1 MRVSTDKQEELS
13 PDAQKRLLL
22 DYARKNNIII
32 SEDFIFLENGIS
44 GKRADKRPEFQKMI
58 GYAKSKEHP
67 IDVILVWKFSRFAR
81 NQEESIVYKSLLKKN
96 YVDVISVSE
105 PLIDGPFGSL
115 IERIIE
121 WMDEYYSIRLSG
133 EVFRGMTE
141 NAMRGKYQCS
151 SPLGYQIKDGLPVI
165 VSEEACIIKKIFEMY
180 VNENKGMHSIAKELN
195 ESGCRTKTGGKFER
209 RSIEYILKNPLYYG
223 MVRWN
228 YAESGMK
235 KIKDK
240 SEWIIKK
247 GKHEPIITEELWQS
261 AANRYESEYR
271 PKKQQPSGT
280 YKHWLSGLVKC
291 SACGSSLST
300 SLGKSPAG
308 KKYMYFQCYQY
319 RKGKCTVSHQ
329 ISAMK
334 LEKAVLDGLHEI
346 LASGILSYKKIRKN
360 EAADTDLIRI
370 NNLLT
375 KLDAKE
381 KRMKAAYLDGID
393 TLEEYKANK
402 TMITGERNRFLSELS
417 SLTQRTTTAPE
428 QEREDFLKEIKN
440 VYDILTSEA
449 DVSYKAEILRKIVK
463 SIDYDRP
470 QDTLTIHLYTPD
482 KLAFINHRS
491 PGESRT

>member
-1 MRVSTDKQEELS
+1 MVEHLKTGALYIRVSTDKQEELS

-22 DYARKNNIII
+22 DYAQKNNIII

-96 YVDVISVSE
+96 NVEVISVSE

-141 NAMRGKYQCS
+141 NAMRGKYQCG
-151 SPLGYQIKDGLPVI
+151 SPLGYKIKDGILVI
-165 VSEEACIIKKIFEMY
+165 VPEEAIIIKKIFDMY
-180 VNENKGMHSIAKELN
+180 AVENKGMYSIAKELN
-195 ESGCRTKTGGKFER
+195 ELGYHTKTGGKFER

-247 GKHEPIITEELWQS
+247 GNHNPIVSEELWQS
-261 AANRYESEYR
+261 AANRYENEYH

-291 SACGSSLST
+291 SACGASLST
-300 SLGKSPAG
+300 SFGKSPAG

-319 RKGKCTVSHQ
+319 RKGKCNVTHQ
-329 ISAMK
+329 ISAIK
-334 LEKAVLDGLHEI
+334 LEKAVMDGLYEI
-346 LASGILSYKKIRKN
+346 LASGNVSYEKIKKMKPRIMIL
-360 EAADTDLIRI
+360 
-370 NNLLT
+370 
-375 KLDAKE
+375 
-381 KRMKAAYLDGID
+381 
-393 TLEEYKANK
+393 LESTISFQNWIQK
-402 TMITGERNRFLSELS
+402 
-417 SLTQRTTTAPE
+417 
-428 QEREDFLKEIKN
+428 KN
-440 VYDILTSEA
+440 V
-449 DVSYKAEILRKIVK
+449 
-463 SIDYDRP
+463 
-470 QDTLTIHLYTPD
+470 
-482 KLAFINHRS
+482 
-491 PGESRT
+491 

>member
-1 MRVSTDKQEELS
+1 MVEHLKTGALYIRVSTDKQEELS

-22 DYARKNNIII
+22 DYAQKNNIII

-96 YVDVISVSE
+96 NVEVISVSE

-141 NAMRGKYQCS
+141 NAMRGKYQCG
-151 SPLGYQIKDGLPVI
+151 SPLGYKMKDGILVI
-165 VSEEACIIKKIFEMY
+165 VPEEALIIKKIFDMY
-180 VNENKGMHSIAKELN
+180 AVENKGMYPIAKELN
-195 ESGCRTKTGGKFER
+195 ELGYHTKTGGKFER

-247 GKHEPIITEELWQS
+247 GNHNPIVSEELWQS
-261 AANRYESEYR
+261 AANRYENEYH

-291 SACGSSLST
+291 SACGASLST
-300 SLGKSPAG
+300 SFGKSPAG

-319 RKGKCTVSHQ
+319 RKGKCNVTHQ
-329 ISAMK
+329 ISAIK
-334 LEKAVLDGLHEI
+334 LEKAVMDGLYEI
-346 LASGILSYKKIRKN
+346 LASGNVSYEKIKKN
-360 EAADTDLIRI
+360 ETTDNDFIRI
-370 NNLLT
+370 NNLLS
-375 KLDAKE
+375 KLDTKE
-381 KRMKAAYLDGID
+381 KRIKAAYLDGID
-393 TLEEYKANK
+393 TLEEYKTNK
-402 TMITGERNRFLSELS
+402 SMITGERNRLLSELD
-417 SLTQRTTTAPE
+417 SLKQETNETPE
-428 QEREDFLKEIKN
+428 FSIMDCTIIPKLFLIP
-440 VYDILTSEA
+440 L
-449 DVSYKAEILRKIVK
+449 
-463 SIDYDRP
+463 
-470 QDTLTIHLYTPD
+470 
-482 KLAFINHRS
+482 FII
-491 PGESRT
+491 